1 MRTFPRHLGPAATG
15 AAIVCVC
22 LGIAVVSF
30 GQQSGSPAAS
40 APTVD
45 RPAAAGLDPSD
56 LDRAAAACQDFYRY
70 ADGGWLKKNPIP
82 PEYPSWGTFNELA
95 ERNRE
100 VLHRILERT
109 AKDRSAEKGSDEQKI
124 GDFYSSCMD
133 EAAIEAQG
141 TRPLQPELGRIARI
155 ANLQDLQAEVAR
167 LQTSGVN
174 ALFQFGS
181 EQDRKKSTDVIATA
195 AQGGLGL
202 PDRDYYTKTDDAS
215 KKTREQ
221 YVAHVAKMFRLMGE
235 NAARAAAGAATV
247 MAIETKLAEAS
258 MTNVEQRDPDATYN
272 RMEPAEL
279 KSLTPSFNWTAYFR
293 DIEAPPALSA
303 LNIQQPK
310 FFRALDKQLAAV
322 PLPDWKI
329 YLRWQLLSTAAPAL
343 SSKFVDEDFDF
354 NQRILEGTEKN
365 LPRWKRCVRATDGQV
380 GFALGKIYVRENFPP
395 EAKAR
400 ADRMVRNLIAALRE
414 DLATLPWMG
423 EETRKAALA
432 KLDAFN
438 PKIGYPDRWRDYS
451 ALEIDRG
458 AYVLNAMRATRFEWA
473 RDLAKVGKPVDRTDW
488 GMTPPTV
495 NAYYNPLLNEIVF
508 PAGILQPPFFD
519 ARADD
524 AVNYGGMGAV
534 IGHEMTHGFDD
545 SGRKFD
551 AQGNLKN
558 WWTDQDLKNYQ
569 ERATCVEKQFDA
581 YKFEGD
587 LHLNGKL
594 VLGESIADLGGVA
607 IAYRAYQKGIEGQ
620 ARPAPIDGLTD
631 DQRFF
636 LNWARVWATNDR
648 PEFARLIV
656 NTNPHP
662 LGRFR
667 AIGAA
672 SNMPEFAR
680 AFACKP
686 DDPMVRA
693 ERCLIW

>member
-1 MRTFPRHLGPAATG
+1 MPEIGSGLAVSERYALPGVASPFFSREPRRAFAEEDPLRTFPRHLGPAATG

-258 MTNVEQRDPDATYN
+258 MTNVEQRH
-272 RMEPAEL
+272 
-279 KSLTPSFNWTAYFR
+279 R
-293 DIEAPPALSA
+293 DSSA
-303 LNIQQPK
+303 VGL
-310 FFRALDKQLAAV
+310 
-322 PLPDWKI
+322 
-329 YLRWQLLSTAAPAL
+329 QLLPAMESSVSAPT
-343 SSKFVDEDFDF
+343 S
-354 NQRILEGTEKN
+354 
-365 LPRWKRCVRATDGQV
+365 
-380 GFALGKIYVRENFPP
+380 
-395 EAKAR
+395 
-400 ADRMVRNLIAALRE
+400 
-414 DLATLPWMG
+414 
-423 EETRKAALA
+423 
-432 KLDAFN
+432 
-438 PKIGYPDRWRDYS
+438 
-451 ALEIDRG
+451 
-458 AYVLNAMRATRFEWA
+458 
-473 RDLAKVGKPVDRTDW
+473 
-488 GMTPPTV
+488 TPPQSV
-495 NAYYNPLLNEIVF
+495 P
-508 PAGILQPPFFD
+508 
-519 ARADD
+519 
-524 AVNYGGMGAV
+524 
-534 IGHEMTHGFDD
+534 
-545 SGRKFD
+545 
-551 AQGNLKN
+551 
-558 WWTDQDLKNYQ
+558 
-569 ERATCVEKQFDA
+569 
-581 YKFEGD
+581 GD
-587 LHLNGKL
+587 R
-594 VLGESIADLGGVA
+594 SA
-607 IAYRAYQKGIEGQ
+607 
-620 ARPAPIDGLTD
+620 
-631 DQRFF
+631 
-636 LNWARVWATNDR
+636 
-648 PEFARLIV
+648 
-656 NTNPHP
+656 
-662 LGRFR
+662 
-667 AIGAA
+667 
-672 SNMPEFAR
+672 
-680 AFACKP
+680 
-686 DDPMVRA
+686 
-693 ERCLIW
+693 